1 MATINDLNISITN
14 MPLHEVEALVKR
26 LRELRRIPKKTKVV
40 VKRST
45 SASITKKDPLAGID
59 KNELLKLL
67 EESLNG

>member
-1 MATINDLNISITN
+1 

-45 SASITKKDPLAGID
+45 SASTTKKDPLAGID
-59 KNELLKLL
+59 KTELLKLL